1 MIIDGVSF
9 PLGLAID
16 GAGNIWV
23 QNGGNNVTVYAPPV
37 LTHAG
42 VPTLVQTFGLTGLI
56 YGIAVSEGTIGWSTS
71 STVLFGST
79 TTAIGSD
86 NPEGLVREPSRR
98 WKICPS
104 PSPPMRVATLYCQ
117 LQWASECSAYQQ

>member
-79 TTAIGSD
+79 IRRSAATILRAWW
-86 NPEGLVREPSRR
+86 REPSRR

-104 PSPPMRVATLYCQ
+104 PSPPMRVAISILPITVGK
-117 LQWASECSAYQQ
+117 